1 LKKIQSFIL
10 KISITLCLLI
20 FLFGKTDLRALF
32 AVARQADIQ
41 KMLQAFFLFIFLNFL
56 VLLRWS
62 LLLKGLAIPV
72 SFARLASSYM
82 ASLFF
87 NLVLPGT
94 VGGDVVRTMDIAGHT
109 KTHSS
114 GIFATVILDRVAG
127 FFGLFTVLA
136 CSLVFGYGV
145 FREENIFLVASIL
158 LLIMVFF
165 AGIMFSGRFFKV
177 VFGFL
182 PFVKFKDYLHKIHE
196 ATRSF
201 KHKAGILA
209 GAWCLSVIIQ
219 AGLSVLYYFFAQAI
233 GLDMKFIYFL
243 LFVPVITVFSVI
255 PISLGGLGVRDA
267 ACVAIFTKA
276 GVASEKALCLSLS
289 NFGFMLVLG
298 VLGGVIYVF
307 NLYRR
312 RI

>member
-1 LKKIQSFIL
+1 MKKIQSFIL

-20 FLFGKTDLRALF
+20 FLFGKTDLGALF
-32 AVARQADIQ
+32 VVARNADIP
-41 KMLQAFFLFIFLNFL
+41 KMLLAFFLFIFLNFL
-56 VLLRWS
+56 VVLRWR
-62 LLLKGLAIPV
+62 LLLKGLSVPV
-72 SFARLASSYM
+72 SFARLVSSYM

-114 GIFATVILDRVAG
+114 GILATVILDRVAG

-136 CSLVFGYGV
+136 CALVFGYGV
-145 FREENIFLVASIL
+145 LGEDNIFLVALIL
-158 LLIMVFF
+158 LLIMVFL
-165 AGIMFSGRFFKV
+165 AGIMFSNRFFKA

-182 PFVKFKDYLHKIHE
+182 PFVKFKDYLLKIHQ

-201 KHKAGILA
+201 KHKTDILA

-276 GVASEKALCLSLS
+276 GVAAEKALWLSLS
-289 NFGFMLVLG
+289 NFSFMLALG

>member
-1 LKKIQSFIL
+1 
-10 KISITLCLLI
+10 LLI
-20 FLFGKTDLRALF
+20 FLFGRTDLGALF
-32 AVARQADIQ
+32 AVARNADLP
-41 KMLQAFFLFIFLNFL
+41 KMLLAFFLFVFLNFL
-56 VLLRWS
+56 VVLRWS
-62 LLLKGLAIPV
+62 LLLKGLCIPV

-87 NLVLPGT
+87 NLVLPST
-94 VGGDVVRTMDIAGHT
+94 IGGDVVRTMDIAGHT

-114 GIFATVILDRVAG
+114 GILATVILDRVAG

-136 CSLVFGYGV
+136 TALVFGYGILG
-145 FREENIFLVASIL
+145 EEKIFLVALIL

-165 AGIMFSGRFFKV
+165 AAIMFSGRFFKA

-182 PFVKFKDYLHKIHE
+182 PFTKFKDYLHKIHQ

-201 KHKAGILA
+201 KHKSGILA

-219 AGLSVLYYFFAQAI
+219 AGLSVLYYLFAQAI
-233 GLDMKFIYFL
+233 SLDMKFIYFL
-243 LFVPVITVFSVI
+243 LFVPVITAFSVI
-255 PISLGGLGVRDA
+255 PISFGGLGVRDA
-267 ACVAIFTKA
+267 ACVAIFTKV
-276 GVASEKALCLSLS
+276 GVAAEKALCLSLS

-298 VLGGVIYVF
+298 VLGGVIHVF

-312 RI
+312 RV

>member
-1 LKKIQSFIL
+1 MKKIRSFIL

-32 AVARQADIQ
+32 GVARNADIS
-41 KMLQAFFLFIFLNFL
+41 KMLLAFLLFVFLNFL
-56 VLLRWS
+56 VVLRWR
-62 LLLKGLAIPV
+62 LLLKGLCIPV

-87 NLVLPGT
+87 NLVLPST
-94 VGGDVVRTMDIAGHT
+94 IGGDAVRTLDIAGHT

-114 GIFATVILDRVAG
+114 GILATVILDRASG

-136 CSLVFGYGV
+136 CALVFGYGILGD
-145 FREENIFLVASIL
+145 ENIFLVSGIL
-158 LLIMVFF
+158 LLIMVFS
-165 AGIMFSGRFFKV
+165 AGIMFSGRFFKA

-182 PFVKFKDYLHKIHE
+182 PFAKLKDYLLKIHQ

-209 GAWCLSVIIQ
+209 GAWFLSVIIQ
-219 AGLSVLYYFFAQAI
+219 AGLSVTYFFIARAI

-276 GVASEKALCLSLS
+276 GATAEKALWLSLS

-298 VLGGVIYVF
+298 ILGGAIYVF

-312 RI
+312 RV